1 MPAHR
6 VHRRTLGFLLCHS
19 LPYSQDRVSPCTGW
33 PAGSP
38 DLPVSSS
45 RHCNQ
50 RQCSHATPTTTWGAG
65 DVNSGLYA
73 CTASA
78 LTHFCFFFSLLTCE
92 CVCIARAHRCVGR
105 CTCACVEARTI
116 EVPSLSLGLIPVG
129 WVGPLTEPRA
139 LTVLLGW
146 QSAKP
151 MDPAVLTCLSPGVT
165 GLWGGAHLP
174 FMCVLESVL
183 WSSGLHSKFSD

>member
-1 MPAHR
+1 M
-6 VHRRTLGFLLCHS
+6 
-19 LPYSQDRVSPCTGW
+19 
-33 PAGSP
+33 
-38 DLPVSSS
+38 
-45 RHCNQ
+45 
-50 RQCSHATPTTTWGAG
+50 
-65 DVNSGLYA
+65 
-73 CTASA
+73 
-78 LTHFCFFFSLLTCE
+78 
-92 CVCIARAHRCVGR
+92 
-105 CTCACVEARTI
+105 